1 MFKVT
6 ERFVSKRKTRKT
18 FTKLLSIGVSTSMM
32 LAMVPN
38 NGASAAEPDFF
49 YKEAYANHWGRSDLR
64 AYLNN
69 VEKVDDTLPIDTTIN
84 GSNSANYPS
93 YFSAAEYGT
102 VESFKYSTNVL
113 NRIEEATAVYETTDK
128 FWLPSAHYNNDQV
141 ISWAEEDISS
151 NSQYTMTT
159 ATDRRRIIPIPYWSY
174 SASYYSWLR
183 SPSPRSNINAL
194 YVLPGDCVSYDRVN
208 YYRPA
213 VSAAFKINLSSVIFA
228 SAASAKD
235 IVGSETEGA
244 EVITIGGS
252 SDFGKKTD
260 AKLPDY
266 GMYLKTKAA
275 DNVTFTPGDTLTY
288 NSTAKTLT
296 VPYSDGVAGQYVVV
310 HAFKEDSLKDGTTSY
325 TAATKLNVPNSSAA
339 IDVSDWGLSSLDGY
353 TIKVWMEDDSGSLA
367 AATTP
372 YTFVGSGGSI
382 SKITDG
388 SETKNTRVFAMKDE
402 LQTSWGDLSSLS
414 DEEYENVIAGKGQ
427 DGTNGNESN
436 SVHGVNPTNQ
446 KIYFGSNNGE
456 PLQFWIAGRE
466 TAANGGTV
474 SSDGNIMTLYQAK
487 SVKQV
492 EFNASAKR
500 YKENLNVLKT
510 TVELLN
516 GQKQNIVVRGGYD
529 VLPIGTQ
536 LVVNVVPD
544 SPELDRQDNEIEKQF
559 HYEITLLDEDGKPL
573 SMPLKQKV
581 ELLFEV
587 VDGLDKDD
595 LEVIL
600 AKVGDDIQFEEYL
613 IKIDGVDYVGIYT
626 DHFSPY
632 TLVDKLTDEEKAA
645 MMKTG
650 DEVTYFTVA
659 GLGLIMTLALGLMIN
674 SKLNK
679 KKSDE

>member
-6 ERFVSKRKTRKT
+6 ERFVSKRKTRKI

-32 LAMVPN
+32 LAMVPH
-38 NGASAAEPDFF
+38 NGTFAAEPDFF
-49 YKEAYANHWGRSDLR
+49 YKAANANHWGRSDLR

-69 VEKVDDTLPIDTTIN
+69 VEKVDNTLPIDTTTN

-93 YFSAAEYGT
+93 QFSNKEYGLVQPFT
-102 VESFKYSTNVL
+102 YSTNVL
-113 NRIEEATAVYETTDK
+113 DSSGNATSTYETTDK
-128 FWLPSAHYNNDQV
+128 FWLPSGYCFRQV
-141 ISWAEEDISS
+141 ISWAKEDISS
-151 NSQYTMTT
+151 NSQYTTSIANDKQRM
-159 ATDRRRIIPIPYWSY
+159 IPISY
-174 SASYYSWLR
+174 FSYGISIYPFLR
-183 SPSPRSNINAL
+183 SPDSHHNDAMLAAYREFEVNNGYVRGNNAL
-194 YVLPGDCVSYDRVN
+194 
-208 YYRPA
+208 
-213 VSAAFKINLSSVIFA
+213 AAALKIDLSSVIFA

-235 IVGSETEGA
+235 IVGSGTEGA
-244 EVITIGGS
+244 KVITIEGS
-252 SDFGKKTD
+252 SDFGKKTITN
-260 AKLPDY
+260 LPDY
-266 GMYLKTKAA
+266 GMYLKTLSSKSFEP
-275 DNVTFTPGDTLTY
+275 TSLTLSGTD
-288 NSTAKTLT
+288 LT
-296 VPYSDGVAGQYVVV
+296 VNYKGGLAGQYAVV
-310 HAFKEDSLKDGTTSY
+310 HAFKEDSLTDGTTSY
-325 TAATKLNVPNSSAA
+325 AAAKKLTAADSSTT

-367 AATTP
+367 TATTP
-372 YTFVGSGGSI
+372 VAFVGSGGSI
-382 SKITDG
+382 SKVDDG
-388 SETKNTRVFAMKDE
+388 SETKNTRVFAMKNE

-414 DEEYENVIAGKGQ
+414 DEEYENVTAGKGQ
-427 DGTNGNESN
+427 DGTKGAESN

-466 TAANGGTV
+466 TAANDGTI

-487 SVKQV
+487 SV
-492 EFNASAKR
+492 ERGRFNYSKEN
-500 YKENLNVLKT
+500 YKENLNVLET
-510 TVELLN
+510 TVGLLN
-516 GQKQNIVVRGGYD
+516 GQKQNIAVCGSYD

-544 SPELDRQDNEIEKQF
+544 SPELDKQDYEIEKQF
-559 HYEITLLDEDGKPL
+559 HYEIKLLDENGNPL

-587 VDGLDKDD
+587 VDGLDEDD

-613 IKIDGVDYVGIYT
+613 IEIDGVDYVGIYT
-626 DHFSPY
+626 NHFSPY

-645 MMKTG
+645 IMKTG

-674 SKLNK
+674 SKLNN
-679 KKSDE
+679 KKSDD